1 LLKEL
6 WAKWKAAITQIG
18 NLWSRIIFSLFY
30 FLIVTP
36 FGLAV
41 RFLSDPLRIKH
52 YDETTF
58 WQHKARPEPTLDE
71 ARKQF

>member
-6 WAKWKAAITQIG
+6 WSKWKATITRIG
-18 NLWSRIIFSLFY
+18 NVWSRIIFTAFY

-52 YDETTF
+52 HDETTF
-58 WQHKARPEPTLDE
+58 WQQKALPEPTLDE